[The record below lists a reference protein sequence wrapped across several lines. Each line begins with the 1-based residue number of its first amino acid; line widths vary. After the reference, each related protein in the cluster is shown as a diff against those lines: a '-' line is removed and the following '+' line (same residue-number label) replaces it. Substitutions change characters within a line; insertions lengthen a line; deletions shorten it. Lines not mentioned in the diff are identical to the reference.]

1 MTKLNKKRPG
11 LAHLINILPDKRMSE
26 MPEPD
31 VFNMIDVDHLTDGSR
46 IDDFS
51 DLQARRKVS
60 EDVTNGH
67 KNSGLIASR
76 GNLFAI

>member
-11 LAHLINILPDKRMSE
+11 VAHLINILPDKRMSE

-31 VFNMIDVDHLTDGSR
+31 MIDVDHLTDGSR